1 MPWESPYTFLSKM
14 RYNYTMSRIEKKGDF
29 IKICVVYQLGLIE
42 YGEAYELQK
51 KLHQENMSGE
61 IPDTLLLL
69 EHPPTLTIG
78 RSGSMENVLV
88 SKEKLDDEGIAI
100 FSIERGGDVTFHGP
114 GQIVGYPIMDL
125 SSRGKDI
132 QRYVRDIEEVLI
144 RTLKD
149 FSIAAARDESHA
161 GVWVGNEEIAAIGL
175 SVRRWVTMHG
185 FALNVNP
192 NLEHFSYINPCGFP
206 DRRATS
212 MAQLLGRDVPMDAV
226 IRQILAHFS
235 EVFETPIEV
244 TSAPLV
250 TPIPRLI
257 PNSHG
262 IKVKNL
268 VDSVRYIYPTTN
280 QTVTNEVR

>member
-1 MPWESPYTFLSKM
+1 MF
-14 RYNYTMSRIEKKGDF
+14 RIEEKGDF
-29 IKICVVYQLGLIE
+29 IKTCVVYRLGIVE

-51 KLHQENMSGE
+51 RLHRKRMNGE

-88 SKEKLDDEGIAI
+88 SKEKLADEGISL
-100 FSIERGGDVTFHGP
+100 FFIERGGDVTFHGP
-114 GQIVGYPIMDL
+114 GQLVGYPIMDL

-149 FSIAAARDESHA
+149 FSISASRDENHA
-161 GVWVGNEEIAAIGL
+161 GVWVGDKEIAAIGL
-175 SVRRWVTMHG
+175 SIRRWVTMHG

-212 MAQLLGRDVPMDAV
+212 MAQVLGHTPSMDEVMNSV
-226 IRQILAHFS
+226 INKCS
-235 EVFETPIEV
+235 EVFGMTMQACSEKGGEIIDGMV
-244 TSAPLV
+244 
-250 TPIPRLI
+250 
-257 PNSHG
+257 
-262 IKVKNL
+262 
-268 VDSVRYIYPTTN
+268 
-280 QTVTNEVR
+280 